1 MKRSS
6 VKRRF
11 VRLAV
16 FAMGLAAAM
25 VLAEALVLLFV
36 GEQPKFPRRVV
47 AAPWGLRY
55 NDPGATYRHKS
66 RDGTWQFTINRQGMR
81 ADRDYHYVKPPGRL
95 RVLVVGD
102 SFAIGYEVGVEQTFA
117 MVLERE
123 LRRRNVDVEVL
134 NAGVSGYSTAEA
146 ALYLERELIK
156 YQPDVV
162 VSSAYEN
169 DFADNLRSDLLR
181 LESTG
186 LVAGHESYVPAGGLG
201 DFLNTTP
208 LFNLLSE
215 RSNAFAFAK
224 EQVTLVVKTAM
235 EQAGG
240 KAAEPQHPDDLKS
253 RLDYERRLLA
263 AIVERM
269 YAFLHARNI
278 RLVILSIPRQTPAAE
293 LVDGF
298 PCELLDLSR
307 PGLEFVS
314 GKEVLA
320 PLATTNALY
329 NRFSLN
335 HWTPVAHEAAGK
347 ALANLDLWRT
357 LE

>member
-6 VKRRF
+6 VKRLV
-11 VRLAV
+11 VRLAA
-16 FAMGLAAAM
+16 FGMGLSAAM

-47 AAPWGLRY
+47 GAPWGLRY

-81 ADRDYHYVKPPGRL
+81 ADRDYPYDKPPGRL
-95 RVLVVGD
+95 RVLVLGD
-102 SFAIGYEVGVEQTFA
+102 SFAIGYEVTAEQTFA

-123 LRRRNVDVEVL
+123 LRRRNVDVEVM

-156 YQPDVV
+156 YRPDVV
-162 VSSAYEN
+162 VSSTYEN
-169 DFADNLRSDLLR
+169 DFADNIRSDLLR
-181 LESTG
+181 LEASG
-186 LVAGHESYVPAGGLG
+186 LVAGRLTYVPAGSIG
-201 DFLNTTP
+201 DFLNET
-208 LFNLLSE
+208 LVFNILSG

-224 EQVTLVVKTAM
+224 EQMTLLVKAAM
-235 EQAGG
+235 ERDA
-240 KAAEPQHPDDLKS
+240 PQPGAVETGPEFE
-253 RLDYERRLLA
+253 RQRDYERRLLA
-263 AIVERM
+263 AIVNRM
-269 YAFLHARNI
+269 YTFLHARRI
-278 RLVILSIPRQTPAAE
+278 PLVVLSIPRQTANAE

-298 PCELLDLSR
+298 PCELFDLSR

-314 GKEVLA
+314 GKKALA
-320 PLATTNALY
+320 PLVTTHPLY
-329 NRFSLN
+329 HKFSLN